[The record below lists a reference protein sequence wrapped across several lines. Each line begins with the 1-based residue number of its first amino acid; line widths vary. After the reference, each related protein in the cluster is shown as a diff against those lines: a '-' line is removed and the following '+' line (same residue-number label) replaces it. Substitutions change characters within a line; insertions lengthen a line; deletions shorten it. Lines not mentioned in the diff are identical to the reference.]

1 MKSSRPLLSSIG
13 FDVVATVA
21 GGALVGYW
29 IDRHY
34 KSAPWGLLIGSVL
47 GLLAGLYTLV
57 REALRINRGP
67 EAGPAEGQDRA
78 GSTGSQ
84 DRAGSPGSQD
94 RAGSPGSQDRA
105 GSPGSQDR
113 AGSPGR
119 QDRAG
124 SAGLARETSRSGA
137 EDGPPSAEPGGRERP
152 ER

>member
-13 FDVVATVA
+13 FEVVGTVA

-47 GLLAGLYTLV
+47 GLLAGLYNLV

-67 EAGPAEGQDRA
+67 EAGLADR
-78 GSTGSQ
+78 
-84 DRAGSPGSQD
+84 
-94 RAGSPGSQDRA
+94 
-105 GSPGSQDR
+105 QDR

-124 SAGLARETSRSGA
+124 SPGLARETSRSGA
-137 EDGPPSAEPGGRERP
+137 EDGPPNAEPGGRERP

>member
-13 FDVVATVA
+13 FEVVGTVA

-47 GLLAGLYTLV
+47 GLLAGLYNLV

-67 EAGPAEGQDRA
+67 QAGLAEG
-78 GSTGSQ
+78 Q

-94 RAGSPGSQDRA
+94 RAGSAGRQDRA
-105 GSPGSQDR
+105 GS
-113 AGSPGR
+113 AGR

-137 EDGPPSAEPGGRERP
+137 QDGPPSAEPGGRERP

>member
-13 FDVVATVA
+13 FEVVGTVA

-47 GLLAGLYTLV
+47 GLLAGLYNLV

-67 EAGPAEGQDRA
+67 EAGLAEG
-78 GSTGSQ
+78 Q

-105 GSPGSQDR
+105 GSS
-113 AGSPGR
+113 
-119 QDRAG
+119 
-124 SAGLARETSRSGA
+124 GLARGTSRSSA